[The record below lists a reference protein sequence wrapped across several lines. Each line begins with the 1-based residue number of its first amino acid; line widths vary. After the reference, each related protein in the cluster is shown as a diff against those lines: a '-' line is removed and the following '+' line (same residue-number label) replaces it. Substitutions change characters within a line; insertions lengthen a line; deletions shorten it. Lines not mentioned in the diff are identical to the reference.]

1 MIIMAVD
8 LGLSRTG
15 LAVSDEGESFAF
27 PRGVIAEKD
36 EETLIVKICE
46 AIKDN
51 KAQCVVVGLPKNM
64 DGSLGERAETCKAIA
79 ERISERS
86 GIKTVL
92 FDERLTT
99 VSAHTYLSMNDVR
112 GKKRKN
118 TVDTV
123 AATLILEDYLR
134 SIKK

>member
-1 MIIMAVD
+1 MIIMSVD

-27 PRGVIAEKD
+27 PKGVIAEKD
-36 EETLIVKICE
+36 EQLLIEKICQSATE
-46 AIKDN
+46 YGAKRI
-51 KAQCVVVGLPKNM
+51 VVGLPKNM
-64 DGSLGERAETCKAIA
+64 DGSLGERAKTCKEIA
-79 ERISERS
+79 EKITAQS
-86 GIKTVL
+86 GIGTVL

-99 VSAHTYLSMNDVR
+99 VSAHTYLNINDVR

-118 TVDTV
+118 SVDTV

-134 SIKK
+134 SLKK

>member
-8 LGLSRTG
+8 LGRSRTG
-15 LAVSDEGESFAF
+15 LAVSDSGESFAF

-36 EETLIVKICE
+36 EETLILKICE
-46 AIKDN
+46 AIKEN
-51 KAQCVVVGLPKNM
+51 KAGRVVVGLPKNM

-79 ERISERS
+79 KKISEQS
-86 GIKTVL
+86 GVQTVL

-99 VSAHTYLSMNDVR
+99 VSAHTYLSINDVR

-134 SIKK
+134 SLKK